1 MVMVIVKRDPY
12 VVPIAASISGCVR
25 CCIELGT
32 LMVTVPSSMSMILLL
47 HFPVEYNA
55 SFF

>member
-1 MVMVIVKRDPY
+1 MIIKIRRGSC
-12 VVPIAASISGCVR
+12 VPIAASISGCVR

-47 HFPVEYNA
+47 HFPVEYSA